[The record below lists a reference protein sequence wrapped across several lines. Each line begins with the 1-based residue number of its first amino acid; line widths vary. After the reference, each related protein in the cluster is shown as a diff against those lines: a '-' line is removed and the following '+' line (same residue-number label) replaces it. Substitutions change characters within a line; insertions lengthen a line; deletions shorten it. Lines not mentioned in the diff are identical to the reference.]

1 MSHIDTVIF
10 DLGGVLIDW
19 NPRYL
24 YRKLFK
30 TEEEV
35 SWFLENICTSAWNI
49 EQDGG
54 RSFADATELLVEKH
68 PEWEAPIRAYY
79 GRFTES
85 FNGAIDE
92 TVEILDHLKNR
103 TDYRLYALTN
113 WSAESWPYALET
125 FPFLHWFE
133 GVVVS
138 GVEKT
143 RKPFHDIYQI
153 VFDRYQV
160 EPTRSIFIDDNF
172 DNVEASKQLGVHG
185 IHFKSPSQLR
195 EDLKKLRVL

>member
-1 MSHIDTVIF
+1 MPQFDTIIF
-10 DLGGVLIDW
+10 DLGGVLVDW

-24 YRKLFK
+24 YRKIFK
-30 TEEEV
+30 TEAEV

-54 RSFADATELLVEKH
+54 RSFADATEILVRQH
-68 PEWEAPIRAYY
+68 PEWEEPIRAYY
-79 GRFTES
+79 GRFEES
-85 FNGAIDE
+85 FNGSIEE
-92 TVEILDHLKNR
+92 TVGILDHFKSKTNV
-103 TDYRLYALTN
+103 RLYALTN
-113 WSAESWPYALET
+113 WSAESWPYALRT

-153 VFDRYQV
+153 VFDRYNV
-160 EPTRSIFIDDNF
+160 EPTKAIFIDDNF
-172 DNVEASKQLGVHG
+172 DNVVASRQLGVHG
-185 IHFKSPSQLR
+185 IHFQSPSQLR
-195 EDLKKLRVL
+195 EDLVKLRVL